1 MRIMALDTEVVV
13 IQGGLPSKVVWQM
26 ELVVGLITLGLG
38 IALAFHP
45 STSLNVISV
54 FIGILLILGGFFH
67 FIRALDHDEQH
78 RTWIA
83 VAGLL
88 EVVIGVVMIRHL
100 DLTKA
105 AIGLLIGIVWI
116 VQGVVG
122 LMAAIMGGS
131 KGQRGWVFVFGLI
144 SLVAGIV
151 VVSVPSHS
159 VNTLA
164 TLIGIWFIIMGL
176 LEFSGGFVLR
186 SELKKA

>member
-1 MRIMALDTEVVV
+1 MGLETEVVV
-13 IQGGLPSKVVWQM
+13 LPGGLPSKVVWQM

-38 IALAFHP
+38 IALALHP

-54 FIGILLILGGFFH
+54 FIGILLILGGIFH

-78 RTWIA
+78 QAWIA

-116 VQGVVG
+116 VQGFVG
-122 LMAAIMGGS
+122 LMAGIMGGT
-131 KGQRGWVFVFGLI
+131 KGQRGWVIAFGLI
-144 SLVAGIV
+144 SLIAGIV
-151 VVSVPSHS
+151 VVSVPSNS

-164 TLIGIWFIIMGL
+164 TLIGIWFIVMGL

-186 SELKKA
+186 SELKKISA